1 MTEELDLP
9 SPYKVFLDLDTNTYY
24 FQTETGAHYE
34 ILFTDAKG
42 IFSSTALEESEVSN
56 IVINK
61 VKSGTGKRDR
71 NIAHTIEAILDH
83 FFKDNER
90 ILIYQCDNMDDK
102 HVLRNRLFNAWFQN
116 SSIKGIISKLDYV
129 FERQDPVYYTS
140 LLYHNQNSLG
150 KATITGTFKD
160 ITDILSSAK

>member
-1 MTEELDLP
+1 MTEELYLP
-9 SPYKVFLDLDTNTYY
+9 SPYKVFLDLDSNTYY

-61 VKSGTGKRDR
+61 VKSGTGKRDC
-71 NIAHTIEAILDH
+71 NIALTIEAILDY

-90 ILIYQCDNMDDK
+90 ILIYQCNNMDGK
-102 HVLRNRLFNAWFQN
+102 HILRNRLFNTWFQK
-116 SSIKGIISKLDYV
+116 SYIKGTISKLDYV
-129 FERQDPVYYTS
+129 FEGQDPVYYTS
-140 LLYHNQNSLG
+140 LMYHNQNSIG
-150 KATITGTFKD
+150 EATITSTFQD
-160 ITDILSSAK
+160 ITYILSSEK